1 MFGPESNSNRR
12 FFIIARDRTCL
23 AGNNRRRDDTGFR
36 ISPFAGWLRS
46 HGANVQMS
54 RQVVIGFATIG
65 AILATGARADVIVTL
80 KPMDTDMNPIVGSVP
95 AGATVIVDILV
106 STDGDEGRVEDVQ
119 LFQFDFG
126 ATSPAIELGAFTWL
140 IDPDAYPLRLGPMG
154 TPPLAL
160 ATSFLSSSD
169 PGLVS
174 LDAEPVRVA
183 VIEVT
188 VNGNGTLNIIG
199 STDIGQTS
207 RASIDAGFSPRV
219 SFSLAAGNLT
229 GGTFQFVVG
238 EAPEPGNDGDPA
250 EPEEDND
257 GDGIVDSEDPG
268 DDNDG
273 VEDTD
278 DDVPPDPAETTDS
291 DGAGVGDNADAG
303 SLVVIRLCG
312 VAMMGTSVFIL
323 WGLAAIRLLFV
334 RAPYAR

>member
-1 MFGPESNSNRR
+1 
-12 FFIIARDRTCL
+12 
-23 AGNNRRRDDTGFR
+23 
-36 ISPFAGWLRS
+36 
-46 HGANVQMS
+46 MS
-54 RQVVIGFATIG
+54 RQVVIGLAAIG
-65 AILATGARADVIVTL
+65 AILATGVRADVIVTL
-80 KPMDTDMNPIVGSVP
+80 KPMDTDMNPIVGNVP

-106 STDGDEGRVEDVQ
+106 STDDGEGRVEDVQ

-126 ATSPAIELGAFTWL
+126 ATGPAIELGTFTWFV
-140 IDPDAYPLRLGPMG
+140 DTSAYGFRSGP
-154 TPPLAL
+154 TATQPLAWAISL
-160 ATSFLSSSD
+160 LSSSD
-169 PGLVS
+169 PGLIN
-174 LDAEPVRVA
+174 LEPQPVRVA
-183 VIEVT
+183 AIEVT

-238 EAPEPGNDGDPA
+238 EAPGPGNGGDPA

-257 GDGIVDSEDPG
+257 GDGIVDSEDPD

-273 VEDTD
+273 IDDTEND
-278 DDVPPDPAETTDS
+278 FPFDPAETTDS

-323 WGLAAIRLLFV
+323 WGLAVLRLLFV